1 MEIDFDSLRQ
11 DLPSTLPFIEE
22 FCQKHG
28 YVRAPAPEEGRYPRI
43 RVHKISAK
51 LVKWIDFDMALDE
64 NGNRF
69 KFYSTS
75 LHYELAGGAFF
86 DLPNNI
92 GFERY
97 SKHFTLFDSLRFSL
111 ALPKIA
117 TSMECARKILENWDE
132 EYLKR
137 EGQRVDICDGRP
149 TIIAGDPRYM
159 PTQLEL

>member
-1 MEIDFDSLRQ
+1 
-11 DLPSTLPFIEE
+11 
-22 FCQKHG
+22 
-28 YVRAPAPEEGRYPRI
+28 
-43 RVHKISAK
+43 
-51 LVKWIDFDMALDE
+51 MALDE
-64 NGNRF
+64 TGNRF

-75 LHYELAGGAFF
+75 LHYELTGGAFF

-97 SKHFTLFDSLRFSL
+97 RKHFTLFDSLRFSL

-117 TSMECARKILENWDE
+117 PSMECASKILENWDE

-149 TIIAGDPRYM
+149 TIIGGNALYI
-159 PTQLEL
+159 PTESDLTKKAPDTQSARTNLAKH